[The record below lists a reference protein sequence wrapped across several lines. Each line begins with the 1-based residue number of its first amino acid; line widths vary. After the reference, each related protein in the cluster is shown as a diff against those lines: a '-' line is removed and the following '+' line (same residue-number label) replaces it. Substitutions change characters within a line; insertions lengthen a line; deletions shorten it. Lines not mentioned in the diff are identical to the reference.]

1 LTLRSASAGNF
12 RRDWRIPDQSP
23 APVKTRDN
31 GQVILPKAFIEE
43 RQFAAAVAEV
53 ERMLRPEVLRI
64 RYTLGEDW
72 TGDPAVF
79 FRVVISDAFSGRDQ
93 IWKVTDHVSTTLEQQ
108 IEPVEQWGVRPYF
121 NYRSQSEQEV
131 LREEAWA

>member
-1 LTLRSASAGNF
+1 M
-12 RRDWRIPDQSP
+12 
-23 APVKTRDN
+23 
-31 GQVILPKAFIEE
+31 ILPKAFIEE

>member
-1 LTLRSASAGNF
+1 V
-12 RRDWRIPDQSP
+12 
-23 APVKTRDN
+23 VKTRDN
-31 GQVILPKAFIEE
+31 EQVILPKAFTQE

-64 RYTLGEDW
+64 RYTLGDDW

-79 FRVVISDAFSGRDQ
+79 FRVVISDAFSSRDQ
-93 IWKVTDHVSTTLEQQ
+93 IRKVTNRVSTTLVQQ

-131 LREEAWA
+131 LQEEAWA